1 MQKSHSWFF
10 YVCAIEG
17 AVAIAALISIPS
29 EGGSLSPAR
38 LALVGFIALIAI
50 GCLYLG
56 LRPLRERGSTQVNKY
71 TRTHTTRL
79 RVYLRRRG
87 AMATFICVVAF
98 LTLAIVIFLL
108 RYFKPESS
116 LSTYQRLSPLLW
128 YLLVLSIQFSFFF
141 LLTYL
146 GFHPENLVSYQPIYL
161 AALTAFS
168 LLLLLFLFISN
179 TRLGLTPDPAYWS
192 EPGAP
197 ILGWGFALA
206 LLGGLGVLLL
216 TFASRTKPLDVLL
229 PVAIYLFAVVIWLS
243 VPVDVL
249 RNSFYMPIDPQTSQP
264 FPYSDASYYDQ
275 MAQSLLIGHPYQG
288 DIPTRPLYI
297 FLLTVLHLLFGENY
311 RNIIIGQTF
320 VLALIP
326 VIFYFLGKKLHS
338 YVAGV
343 VIALFFI
350 FRELTTLLIS
360 SDTRVS
366 NTKTL
371 LVDLPTLLL
380 LTLACY
386 FAIRWLEQK
395 DSKSALIAGG
405 TFGLL
410 LLLRTQSVIILPLIL
425 LAALLVFGWKS
436 KSFYLLTSFF
446 LLGLAITITPWLL
459 HNYLQTGEFA
469 FDATFQYATIASQY
483 AYAGNLDIN
492 NYDFAGKGVG
502 RILLDFALKDPA
514 FVFGFISNH
523 FLAAQVHSLLALPLF
538 KPYYGIFEPI
548 NLYWMNG
555 AGKLEWYNILL
566 LIVYL
571 GVIAFGLGS
580 AWKRWRWIG
589 LLPLAFSAGY
599 ALATA
604 VGRFSGWRYDFPADW
619 ISYFYFGIGVAELM
633 IQAALL
639 FRAEPKEDVFSV
651 GTQRRPDWRSRV
663 EGSKRA
669 SSELIMIASLFAFMG
684 ALPWLAENIS
694 SPRYPDQS
702 QAFLAEKLVSLS
714 NAPSLEEI
722 KTFVSQPDSFLQIGR
737 VAYPRFFGKD
747 DGLSSTN
754 PWASYAIRDY
764 ARIGFLLLNQH
775 SASVVFPSKRISNF
789 PHAMDAIVLGCQRGD
804 FVDARLVAFPE
815 LDAVY
820 LSEPFTETCSP

>member
-10 YVCAIEG
+10 YLCAIEG

-56 LRPLRERGSTQVNKY
+56 LRPPSIINSKQVDKY
-71 TRTHTTRL
+71 TGTQTTHL
-79 RVYLRRRG
+79 RVYLF
-87 AMATFICVVAF
+87 TCV
-98 LTLAIVIFLL
+98 LASLSLGLLIFLL
-108 RYFKPESS
+108 RYFNPESF
-116 LSTYQRLSPLLW
+116 LSTYQRLSPGLW
-128 YLLVLSIQFSFFF
+128 YLLVLSIQFSIFF
-141 LLTYL
+141 LFTYL
-146 GFHPENLVSYQPIYL
+146 GFHPENLVSHQPIYL

-197 ILGWGFALA
+197 ILGWEFALA

-216 TFASRTKPLDVLL
+216 TFSSRTKTFEVLL
-229 PVAIYLFAVVIWLS
+229 PVAIYLIAVVIWLS

-350 FRELTTLLIS
+350 FRELTALLIS
-360 SDTRVS
+360 SNTRVS

-395 DSKSALIAGG
+395 DSKSAFIAGG

-410 LLLRTQSVIILPLIL
+410 LLLRTQSVIILPFIL
-425 LAALLVFGWKS
+425 LAALLVFGWKP
-436 KSFYLLTSFF
+436 KPFYLLTSFF

-502 RILLDFALKDPA
+502 RILFDFALKDPA

-538 KPYYGIFEPI
+538 KTYNGIFGPI
-548 NLYWMNG
+548 NLYWMSWNG
-555 AGKLEWYNILL
+555 TLEWYNILL
-566 LIVYL
+566 LILYL
-571 GVIAFGLGS
+571 AVIAFGLGS

-589 LLPLAFSAGY
+589 LLPLAFSLGY

-619 ISYFYFGIGVAELM
+619 ISYFYFGIGVAELFL
-633 IQAALL
+633 QAALL
-639 FRAEPKEDVFSV
+639 FGQSPRAERSEGVMLPR
-651 GTQRRPDWRSRV
+651 TQ
-663 EGSKRA
+663 SKRQRQ
-669 SSELIMIASLFAFMG
+669 ELILFASLFALIG
-684 ALPWLAENIS
+684 ALPWLAEKIS
-694 SPRYPDQS
+694 PPRYLDQS
-702 QAFLAEKLVSLS
+702 QEFLAKKLISIS
-714 NAPSLEEI
+714 NAPSLDEI
-722 KTFVSQPDSFLQIGR
+722 HSFVSQPDSFLQIGR

-764 ARIGFLLLNQH
+764 PRIGFLLLNQH
-775 SASVVFPSKRISNF
+775 SASVVFPTKRISNF
-789 PHAMDAIVLGCQRGD
+789 AHAADTIVLGCERGD

-820 LSEPFTETCSP
+820 LSEPFTETCAP